1 VVPIK
6 HKFCFFI
13 RAQSA
18 EIGPPLGTVLGNSG
32 INATSFV
39 KEFNEFTQEL
49 PNYFTVRVHILL
61 FEDRTFDFTIEP
73 PSTGFLLNFLKKK
86 KEVEMIKKRKE
97 EIVPAN
103 YIIGL
108 KDIVQVALFKF
119 PEMSL
124 VDSVP
129 MVIGTLHSCGLIIEM
144 I

>member
-1 VVPIK
+1 MVPIK
-6 HKFCFFI
+6 HKFCFYI

-32 INATSFV
+32 INAANFV

-61 FEDRTFDFTIEP
+61 FEDRTVDFTIEP
-73 PSTGFLLNFLKKK
+73 PPTGFLLNFLKRRKDG
-86 KEVEMIKKRKE
+86 EEIKKGKE
-97 EIVPAN
+97 EISHGKF
-103 YIIGL
+103 IIGVRDL
-108 KDIVQVALFKF
+108 VQVALFKF

-129 MVIGTLHSCGLIIEM
+129 MVIGTLHSCGLIIE
-144 I
+144 II